1 MSYGTRISSSSSV
14 SKLLGLKAK
23 RAALQQKIIFA
34 DTIKEQEKTL
44 AKLKLQQ
51 ELSEALA
58 EEAVYQVALNA
69 GDENNED
76 ESLSQV
82 APKGFGSIIDSF
94 LYEQKPSASV
104 SYHVTNSSA
113 SITQTSSS
121 VKQSSLLEKQP
132 QVSSSIQSPTRVTQ
146 SSSHVTQPS
155 SPVTQSSSFLTRS
168 SAPISVS
175 VTQTSALDS
184 RPLVSSVPAVTQ
196 SSVSV
201 SQPLPPVT
209 HHSAYLGGGYTSSTP
224 MTPHSAYL
232 TTSLQ
237 QGLVTSPVMYQQAYQ
252 DFTPQ
257 SLYGS
262 PPLYVP
268 LQSQPPQPSPVYVL
282 PSPDNTQQITEA
294 LAKVTQLHRLPQAK
308 PDVFRGEEEDK
319 TKFFLWESAFDALI
333 DSVPVAPRQKLHL
346 LFQHLEGRAKK
357 VVEQLQ
363 FMIDDPEKAYK
374 KSRKRLKYRFGN
386 SAILSADFEKR
397 LTDWPKIGNSDAKGI
412 QEFSDFLQQVEI
424 ARDHIPSLKIFDFSS
439 KLQSL
444 VEKLPGWFKTK
455 WSTKVQKLQQTDGHS
470 AFPSFSEFVKEVNFH
485 AERMNIPQISQAS
498 LGSINQRAAPNQS
511 TSSRRG
517 SQTSTGQ
524 GSQITA
530 LATQSSPDR
539 ERSPT
544 KSFLKDSKST
554 ATPDSLGTAS
564 TVNTAFCPYHRSKS
578 HDLEDCQKFR
588 ELDFSERKDFLFKKG
603 FCFNCASS
611 NKP

>member
-1 MSYGTRISSSSSV
+1 M
-14 SKLLGLKAK
+14 
-23 RAALQQKIIFA
+23 IFA

-51 ELSEALA
+51 ELSETLA

-82 APKGFGSIIDSF
+82 AHKGFGSIIDSF

-113 SITQTSSS
+113 TVTQTSSS

-146 SSSHVTQPS
+146 SSSHVTQSSTSVTQPSSHVTQSS

-175 VTQTSALDS
+175 VTQTSALGS
-184 RPLVSSVPAVTQ
+184 RPLVSLVPAATQ

-201 SQPLPPVT
+201 SQSLPPVT

-224 MTPHSAYL
+224 MTAHSAYL

-374 KSRKRLKYRFGN
+374 ESRKRLKYRFGN
-386 SAILSADFEKR
+386 SEILSADFEKR
-397 LTDWPKIGNSDAKGI
+397 LNWPKIGNSDAKGI
-412 QEFSDFLQQVEI
+412 KEFSDFLQQVEI

-511 TSSRRG
+511 TSP
-517 SQTSTGQ
+517 
-524 GSQITA
+524 A
-530 LATQSSPDR
+530 ED
-539 ERSPT
+539 
-544 KSFLKDSKST
+544 
-554 ATPDSLGTAS
+554 
-564 TVNTAFCPYHRSKS
+564 HRPPQDKA
-578 HDLEDCQKFR
+578 HKLQ
-588 ELDFSERKDFLFKKG
+588 L
-603 FCFNCASS
+603 
-611 NKP
+611 